1 LDSICPTEAGKVA
14 GVKIEMDEE
23 KWAGGPVVI
32 RLRQRLRRDKLAGFE
47 LWSVAFNGNSREKT
61 RVAQEKR

>member
-1 LDSICPTEAGKVA
+1 
-14 GVKIEMDEE
+14 MDEE